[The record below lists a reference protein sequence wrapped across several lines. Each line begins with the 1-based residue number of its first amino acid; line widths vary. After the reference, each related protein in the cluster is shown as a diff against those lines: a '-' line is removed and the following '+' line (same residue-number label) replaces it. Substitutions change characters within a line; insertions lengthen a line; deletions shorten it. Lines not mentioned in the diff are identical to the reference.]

1 MFKKIFLIFNTVRYL
16 KGRQV
21 FYQLYYR
28 IKPKKTLDKYTPG
41 DVKCTYL
48 NFVHKYAVDGLVSEG
63 GAFNFLNLQKSFGN
77 NIDWDFQGF
86 GKLWNYNL
94 QYFNYLHQEDLPDDT
109 KATYLADINT
119 WLKDGRLKL
128 EPYPVS
134 LRVMNIIRYLSG
146 KKGNST
152 SVINDTYAQLNYLN
166 SHIEYHLMGNHVLEN
181 AFALFMGGCF
191 FNNDDWQQKAK
202 KILYQ
207 ELNEQV
213 LNDGGHFELSP
224 MYHQII
230 LFRILELIDYYKN
243 TDGTDKEFLAFAGQK
258 AINML
263 GWLNHISFKNGDIPH
278 FNDSTDGIAYSTK
291 QLMQFADQLG
301 LMNNNPGTHSGSG
314 YRKFSNS
321 KYECVAD
328 VGKVGPS
335 YQPGH
340 SHADALSFVLYANN
354 LPLIVDTG
362 TSTYQIGEVRS
373 LERST
378 SAHNTV
384 VIEGKNQSEVWGGF
398 RVGRRAETTI
408 IIDTTTS
415 LTASHNGYKRDFGA
429 IHQRSFVFK
438 DESIL
443 IEDKIEGN
451 DTASA
456 KLYLHFHPDRL
467 VTINSDNLI
476 IIDNIAVINFDTP
489 VNLQLNKYQ
498 YAVGFNLYKEA
509 FSVVAEFTKNSSL
522 VIKFL

>member
-1 MFKKIFLIFNTVRYL
+1 MFKKISLIFNTVRHL

-28 IKPKKTLDKYTPG
+28 LKPNKALDKYASG
-41 DVKCTYL
+41 DVKCIYL
-48 NFVHKYAVDGLVSEG
+48 NFVHRYSVDDLVSEG

-77 NIDWDFQGF
+77 NVDWDYQGF

-94 QYFNYLHQEDLPDDT
+94 QYFNYLHQDTLPYET
-109 KATYLADINT
+109 KLSYLAVIHS

-134 LRVMNIIRYLSG
+134 LRVMNTIRYLSE
-146 KKGNST
+146 KKED
-152 SVINDTYAQLNYLN
+152 SVAIINDTYAQLNYLN
-166 SHIEYHLMGNHVLEN
+166 CHIEYHLMGNHVLEN
-181 AFALFMGGCF
+181 AFALLMGGCF
-191 FNNDDWQQKAK
+191 FSNNIWQQKAK
-202 KILYQ
+202 EILYR

-213 LNDGGHFELSP
+213 LNDGAHFELSP

-230 LFRILELIDYYKN
+230 LFRILELIDYYRN
-243 TDGTDKEFLAFAGQK
+243 TDGPDKEFLAFAGQK

-291 QLMQFADQLG
+291 QLMLFADQLG
-301 LMNNNPGTHSGSG
+301 LPNNNPGTLSDSG

-321 KYECVAD
+321 RYECVVD

-340 SHADALSFVLYANN
+340 SHADALSFVLYANDF
-354 LPLIVDTG
+354 PLIVDTA
-362 TSTYQIGEVRS
+362 TSTYQIGELRS
-373 LERST
+373 FERST
-378 SAHNTV
+378 GAHNTV

-398 RVGRRAETTI
+398 RVGRRAETTVI
-408 IIDTTTS
+408 NDITTW
-415 LTASHNGYKRDFGA
+415 LTATHNGYKRNFGV
-429 IHQRSFVFK
+429 IHQRSFIFN
-438 DESIL
+438 DESIT
-443 IEDKIEGN
+443 IGDEIEGS

-489 VNLQLNKYQ
+489 VKLQLNKYQ
-498 YAVGFNLYKEA
+498 YAVGFNLHKEA
-509 FSVVAEFTKNSSL
+509 DCVIAEFNKSSSL